1 VVVNDSTSR
10 SRGMEATA
18 IAEASAQ
25 TARAV
30 EPAIPAVPC
39 EALDERLGFAVPFRP
54 APESLSKSLVDWK
67 MDADDMPIL
76 RYLYRHFRPRRHLE
90 FGTWEGA
97 GVVACLEECDA
108 TVWTLNLPDG
118 ECWPDGKYAYPRKVE
133 PGAVVPA
140 GVTSRPADD
149 DIVVQSDAGWFV
161 GRLYR
166 EKGLGHR
173 VCQVYCDSRDWDTSS
188 YPDGFFDS
196 VLVDG
201 GHTEEIVASDTRK
214 AMRLVRPG
222 GLVLWH
228 DFCPDPDVHARCA
241 SPRGVHRAI
250 STSWPWLE
258 HELQD
263 AFWIKPSWLLVGI
276 KRSGPDKRVG
286 SARDL
291 DASEGGS

>member
-1 VVVNDSTSR
+1 MMHTMINVVPFNELHT
-10 SRGMEATA
+10 
-18 IAEASAQ
+18 
-25 TARAV
+25 
-30 EPAIPAVPC
+30 
-39 EALDERLGFAVPFRP
+39 RLG
-54 APESLSKSLVDWK
+54 LSKSLTLPESSLAKPLTAWK
-67 MDADDMPIL
+67 MEEDDAPIL
-76 RYLYRHFRPRRHLE
+76 RYLFRNGGIHRHLE
-90 FGTWEGA
+90 FGTWQGI
-97 GVVACLEECDA
+97 GVLYCLEETDA
-108 TVWTLNLPDG
+108 TVWTINLLEGEEQITGEWAYGEQFEDSSNLPVCSNKMEFHDDKSG
-118 ECWPDGKYAYPRKVE
+118 TTVWHQTDALGFIGRYYRGK
-133 PGAVVPA
+133 GF
-140 GVTSRPADD
+140 GS
-149 DIVVQSDAGWFV
+149 
-161 GRLYR
+161 
-166 EKGLGHR
+166 R
-173 VCQVYCDSRDWDTSS
+173 VCQIYCDSRNWDTSH
-188 YPDGFFDS
+188 YPEGFFDS
-196 VLVDG
+196 ALIDG